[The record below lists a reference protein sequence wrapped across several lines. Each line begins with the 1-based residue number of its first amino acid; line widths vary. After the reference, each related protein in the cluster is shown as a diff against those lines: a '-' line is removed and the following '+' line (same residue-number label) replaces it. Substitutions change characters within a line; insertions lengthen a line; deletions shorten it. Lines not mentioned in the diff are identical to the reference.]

1 MAKVF
6 EMNVDELRK
15 WAKEKS
21 QSYQKKVDS
30 CNKAIRRLMNEGYY
44 DSADREECLCDTYES
59 LVSFLNELH
68 DEVLYPLYEHP
79 DVKFVVQEIRGNITP
94 SYVVKAVKTIGDN
107 YCWKAGEWVQKWTH
121 EGY

>member
-15 WAKEKS
+15 WAREKS
-21 QSYQKKVDS
+21 QSYQEKVDS

-44 DSADREECLCDTYES
+44 DSADREECLCDVYDE
-59 LVSFLNELH
+59 LVDFLKNLH
-68 DEVLYPLYEHP
+68 DEALYLMCEHP

-94 SYVVKAVKTIGDN
+94 SYVVKAIKTVDDG
-107 YCWKAGEWVQKWTH
+107 YVWKPGEWVQKWTH